1 MCFLGIARNT
11 FQANRLSVVTETIRA
26 KFCLSPRY
34 HLPYLIYATRT
45 VNRQPWTMET
55 HPLLCQPS
63 AATAAATAV
72 ARTDAIRRALG
83 DGGGGGSQRRGGGQ
97 RHDVVGGDDGGG
109 GGRHHV
115 VAQLD
120 DASGG
125 QRHHLSSRKRR
136 RRRDD
141 PAMLVRVDR
150 RTVLRRPRG
159 LTVFDARHG
168 HFKSGLGHNFH

>member
-1 MCFLGIARNT
+1 MLQYALFTL
-11 FQANRLSVVTETIRA
+11 LE
-26 KFCLSPRY
+26 PR
-34 HLPYLIYATRT
+34 T
-45 VNRQPWTMET
+45 NRQPWTMET

-97 RHDVVGGDDGGG
+97 RHDVVGDDGG

-150 RTVLRRPRG
+150 RIRVEAATGPDRIRRAPWP
-159 LTVFDARHG
+159 L
-168 HFKSGLGHNFH
+168 